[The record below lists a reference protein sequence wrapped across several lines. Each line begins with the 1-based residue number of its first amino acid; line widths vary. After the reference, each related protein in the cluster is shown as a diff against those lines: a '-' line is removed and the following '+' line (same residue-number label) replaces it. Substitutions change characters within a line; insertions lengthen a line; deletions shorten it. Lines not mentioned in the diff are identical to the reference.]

1 MGKSRWMVR
10 WRLVNVNHLK
20 IMKILFKIFNRIFK
34 SKEKFISPTII
45 TRGTSKTGK
54 TIQQHIIF
62 PNNFPHPKSL
72 AALLL
77 LNNDLFAQD
86 ETFMND
92 DLTSWLEF
100 RENYLKQQL
109 QENEDL
115 ICKYCGKPHL
125 EIGGRTPSDLILNNK
140 NPNLA
145 TIDHIVPLT
154 EGREKY
160 NPKNLCVACKKCNK
174 DKGAKSAEQ
183 FMKEI
188 NKKVTKN

>member
-1 MGKSRWMVR
+1 
-10 WRLVNVNHLK
+10 
-20 IMKILFKIFNRIFK
+20 MKILSKIFTRIFK

-45 TRGTSKTGK
+45 THGASKTGK

-62 PNNFPHPKSL
+62 SNNSPHPKSL
-72 AALLL
+72 AALML
-77 LNNDLFAQD
+77 LNNSLFIQD

-92 DLTSWLEF
+92 DLASWLKF

-109 QENEDL
+109 QENGDL

-125 EIGGRTPSDLILNNK
+125 EIGGRTPKDLIQNNK

-145 TIDHIVPLT
+145 TIDHIVPLA
-154 EGREKY
+154 ENGEKH
-160 NPKNLCVACKKCNK
+160 NPENLCVACKKCNK
-174 DKGAKSAEQ
+174 NKGTKSAEQ